1 MTGTYHVK
9 SSTGTVHLA
18 IGNSGYGSHI
28 TVCNGRHARGVTVT
42 DAPLT
47 CKHCVRQERAGVD
60 HATLYGADE
69 AATPA
74 AASGPSEADIAE
86 ALRRLKIELES
97 PAMAEAL
104 TTIAARLDVPAEPA
118 PVAEAIVAAAVT
130 PAADPVVAELERVD
144 AYLAKVATA
153 AAAVRDA
160 EAELEARRAELSHEI
175 AMASV
180 VGKIG
185 TRSIGRAAELSHARI
200 AKILEARRTPPAAT
214 AAGMYHGSEL
224 ESFLGRRD
232 VHPQVILDA
241 RRRETHPDGG
251 SRMDGPLLGA

>member
-104 TTIAARLDVPAEPA
+104 TTIAARLDVPAESA

-130 PAADPVVAELERVD
+130 PAAELERQD

-153 AAAVRDA
+153 AAAVREA
-160 EAELEARRAELSHEI
+160 EAELEARHAELSHEI

-180 VGKIG
+180 VGEKG
-185 TRSIGRAAELSHARI
+185 TRSIGRAAGLSHARI
-200 AKILEARRTPPAAT
+200 AKILEARRTPTAAT